1 MLKWILLT
9 LFSLNLFALEISMDS
24 AKDDFARYSTLHLS
38 DSQDF
43 VCQEIKDDFLVTTE
57 IICAF
62 SKRPSQSIKK
72 LQNDFFKIDTFIK
85 KETFFISI
93 KPFYKIKLIP
103 DIFNLSVDDTVYQA
117 DVVNAKRW
125 IVLGYKK
132 KEPLVNNRERP
143 DISINFPFYLDED
156 KLPYVGSLDIKGNP
170 VHIKEVGDVKD
181 YLKVKEYYKKKQY
194 EQCMSVADDI
204 LTDYPNTL
212 FKAELIYYKI
222 KLFAKL
228 KDYDSVIGNAK
239 VYLREYSA
247 NENIPEVLALTAQ
260 AYAKEG
266 MNIDA
271 DYFFDRL
278 FSEHP
283 NSVFT
288 QWGYIYKGEMLE
300 AEGSNAPAIKFY
312 KKALYAT
319 ANLDVAAT
327 AAFNIA
333 RLRQGV
339 SVRDASKY
347 VDKII
352 QAKPSYFGEVYKQS
366 KLMMTTF
373 ADNDAYLPAAK
384 IAKALLDTISP
395 SYDDYEVL
403 LSQNALWLA
412 KTEDK
417 QAALVAL
424 NKYLK
429 QFPDGDYIN
438 EVQIAKD
445 SLFFET
451 TADLNASA
459 KLAEYNLLIEEY
471 PNDTIG
477 NKAIYEKAKLLL
489 EQKKYKEVLDF
500 KESILELDADI
511 YKDREEIIK
520 NAAIGEMKTL
530 LEAKECNDVLL
541 ISHDY
546 NITLSDKWD
555 DGVYECAMKG
565 GDYQLSKSIC
575 QKNLKSDD
583 LEQRK
588 KWLYRY
594 IKVDFATGNYSD
606 VIDASKDLITL
617 IEDDKDSKYKNVYRY
632 LFDTYNR
639 LEKKN
644 DMIDAM
650 AKIEDV
656 FGLDYKDIERY
667 VSMLSIGSETKDD
680 NMIIKYG
687 SKVMKIQ
694 KKSDSHAQS
703 PYVEFTLYQA
713 YLNKDDFNKALEV
726 ISELDKQ
733 DLSNKDR
740 ARQKYLKGTVLKKLW
755 RDGEAEEAYKE
766 SIKADPDSAW
776 AKLAKSASSL

>member
-1 MLKWILLT
+1 MLKWILLA
-9 LFSLNLFALEISMDS
+9 LLSLNLFALEISMDS
-24 AKDDFARYSTLHLS
+24 AKDDFSRYSTLHLS
-38 DSQDF
+38 DSKDF

-62 SKRPSQSIKK
+62 SKRPSQNIKK
-72 LQNDFFKIDTFIK
+72 LQNDFFKVDTFIK
-85 KETFFISI
+85 KETFFISV
-93 KPFYKIKLIP
+93 KPFYKIKLIA
-103 DIFNLSVDDTVYQA
+103 DIFDLSVDNTVYQA

-125 IVLGYKK
+125 IVLGYKNK
-132 KEPLVNNRERP
+132 VPLINNTERP
-143 DISINFPFYLDED
+143 DISINFPFYLDND

-181 YLKVKEYYKKKQY
+181 YLKVKRYYDERKF
-194 EQCMSVADDI
+194 ERCMNVVDDI
-204 LTDYPNTL
+204 LLDYPNTL

-222 KLFAKL
+222 KLYAKL
-228 KDYDSVIGNAK
+228 KDYDNVISNAK
-239 VYLREYSA
+239 IYLREYSA

-260 AYAKEG
+260 AYAQIG
-266 MNIDA
+266 INIDA

-278 FSEHP
+278 FSEHAD
-283 NSVFT
+283 SVFT

-300 AEGSNAPAIKFY
+300 AAGSDVPAIKFY
-312 KKALYAT
+312 KKALYST
-319 ANLDVAAT
+319 SDLSVAAT
-327 AAFNIA
+327 AAFYIA

-339 SVRDASKY
+339 SISDASKY

-352 QAKPSYFGEVYKQS
+352 QAKPSYFGEVYRES

-373 ADNDAYLPAAK
+373 AEDGAYATAAK
-384 IAKALLDTISP
+384 IAKALLDTIDP
-395 SYDDYEVL
+395 TYDDYEIL
-403 LSQNALWLA
+403 LSEHALWL
-412 KTEDK
+412 TETKDK
-417 QAALVAL
+417 RSALEAL

-445 SLFFET
+445 GLFFE
-451 TADLNASA
+451 TADLNATA
-459 KLAEYNLLIEEY
+459 KLAEFNTLIEEY

-477 NKAIYEKAKLLL
+477 NRAIYEKAKLMLD
-489 EQKKYKEVLDF
+489 EKMYKDVLDF
-500 KESILELDADI
+500 KESILGLDTEI
-511 YKDREEIIK
+511 YKDSEYIIK
-520 NAAIGEMKTL
+520 NAAIGEMKISL
-530 LEAKECNDVLL
+530 DAKECNDVLI

-546 NITLSDKWD
+546 NITLSDEWD

-565 GDYQLSKSIC
+565 GDYQLSKRTC

-606 VIDASKDLITL
+606 VIDASTDLIAL
-617 IEDDKDSKYKNVYRY
+617 IEEDKESKYKDVYRY

-639 LEKKN
+639 LEKK
-644 DMIDAM
+644 DEMVDAM

-667 VSMLSIGSETKDD
+667 ISVMSIGSDAKDD
-680 NMIIKYG
+680 NMVINYG

-694 KKSDSHAQS
+694 KSSSSNAQS

-713 YLNKDDFNKALEV
+713 YLNKENYSKALEV
-726 ISELDKQ
+726 ISVLDSVE
-733 DLSNKDR
+733 LSNKYR
-740 ARQKYLKGTVLKKLW
+740 ARQKYLKGTVLNKLW
-755 RDGEAEEAYKE
+755 RDDEAKASYKE
-766 SIKADPDSAW
+766 SMEADPNSAW